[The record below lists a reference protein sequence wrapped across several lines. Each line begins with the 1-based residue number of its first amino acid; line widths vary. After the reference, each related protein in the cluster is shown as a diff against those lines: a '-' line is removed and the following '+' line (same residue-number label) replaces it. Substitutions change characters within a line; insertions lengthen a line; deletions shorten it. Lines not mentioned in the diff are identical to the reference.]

1 MGGEIGVES
10 RAGEGSTFWFKVPL
24 PESRTPALPAR
35 RPVADGAARPAHI
48 LLVEDVAI
56 NQELARLILEKAGH
70 RVDVAGDGAE
80 AVEAVR
86 QTPYDLVL
94 MDIQMPVMD
103 GIAATGRIRR
113 LGGAQAALPII
124 AMTANVLPDQI
135 ARFRQAGMDD
145 HVGKPFQAAEL
156 LATVARWATSSRL
169 DRAS

>member
-1 MGGEIGVES
+1 
-10 RAGEGSTFWFKVPL
+10 
-24 PESRTPALPAR
+24 
-35 RPVADGAARPAHI
+35 
-48 LLVEDVAI
+48 
-56 NQELARLILEKAGH
+56 
-70 RVDVAGDGAE
+70 
-80 AVEAVR
+80 VEAVR

-156 LATVARWATSSRL
+156 LATVARWASSSRL